1 MDQTDVNTN
10 ERRQENQIF
19 RKMNSNNEDQVI
31 DRKTNELKRKKIS
44 TKQPIN

>member
-1 MDQTDVNTN
+1 MDQTDVNAN

-19 RKMNSNNEDQVI
+19 RKMNSNNDDQVI

-44 TKQPIN
+44 EKQPIN